1 MVLLVRLVAVIM
13 ARTYAGQI
21 GVRQRLLV
29 LGENLAMPAWSIFGS
44 D

>member
-13 ARTYAGQI
+13 ERTYAGQI
-21 GVRQRLLV
+21 GVRQRLL
-29 LGENLAMPAWSIFGS
+29 GENLALPAWSIFGS